1 MVRDFGIMIFQD
13 FLLLVCVYLFLMPLH
28 VMEKKKIKNGLILCG
43 AWCVMLAAR
52 LLIPAIGEHLIA
64 EFFMRFVITV
74 IAVGL
79 ISKKIS
85 WEMIYCTVWPLIVY
99 HCINIIWNSLHRVS
113 AIEQQPRVLQYLF
126 SLLFFAAMY
135 LLFAGFQEMD
145 FTRQDQEE
153 HSQQQQCFS
162 YPCSLTT
169 IFIRTVENPI
179 LQFWF
184 SYTV

>member
-1 MVRDFGIMIFQD
+1 MVRDFGIMFFQD

-64 EFFMRFVITV
+64 EFFMRFVITM
-74 IAVGL
+74 IAVGRSL
-79 ISKKIS
+79 YIIVSILSGTVYIAFLPLNSSRGCCNISFLSCFLRQCICFCLS
-85 WEMIYCTVWPLIVY
+85 
-99 HCINIIWNSLHRVS
+99 HC
-113 AIEQQPRVLQYLF
+113 
-126 SLLFFAAMY
+126 
-135 LLFAGFQEMD
+135 FAGFQEMD

-162 YPCSLTT
+162 YPCFLTT
-169 IFIRTVENPI
+169 IFTRTVENPI
-179 LQFWF
+179 LRFWF
-184 SYTV
+184 SYIA

>member
-64 EFFMRFVITV
+64 EFFMRFVPLSSSR
-74 IAVGL
+74 GCCN
-79 ISKKIS
+79 ISFLSCFLRQCICFCPS
-85 WEMIYCTVWPLIVY
+85 
-99 HCINIIWNSLHRVS
+99 HCS
-113 AIEQQPRVLQYLF
+113 
-126 SLLFFAAMY
+126 
-135 LLFAGFQEMD
+135 AGFQEMD

>member
-64 EFFMRFVITV
+64 EFFMRFVITM

-79 ISKKIS
+79 ILSLIHIS
-85 WEMIYCTVWPLIVY
+85 EP
-99 HCINIIWNSLHRVS
+99 
-113 AIEQQPRVLQYLF
+113 
-126 SLLFFAAMY
+126 
-135 LLFAGFQEMD
+135 
-145 FTRQDQEE
+145 TR
-153 HSQQQQCFS
+153 H
-162 YPCSLTT
+162 
-169 IFIRTVENPI
+169 
-179 LQFWF
+179 
-184 SYTV
+184 